1 MENSSLLLSPCHQE
15 LLFWEMKD
23 FLLLILT
30 KITSKKTTKYF
41 ILVPMILTFLG
52 RKIEATLITP
62 ATSAAPHLSRDIPA
76 MIPKIAKKLQ
86 FFKML

>member
-1 MENSSLLLSPCHQE
+1 MENSSLLFSPCHQE
-15 LLFWEMKD
+15 LLFREMKD
-23 FLLLILT
+23 FLLVILT
-30 KITSKKTTKYF
+30 NNKQNINHF